1 MITVL
6 IMDDLQWADLGSL
19 ELLEA
24 IICDT
29 KNHGLAV
36 IGICRSN
43 EVTIDHDF
51 ARILQR
57 LEDEKNTTITNIV
70 VRCLSL
76 QGRNQN
82 LLLLLLSF

>member
-57 LEDEKNTTITNIV
+57 
-70 VRCLSL
+70 
-76 QGRNQN
+76 
-82 LLLLLLSF
+82 